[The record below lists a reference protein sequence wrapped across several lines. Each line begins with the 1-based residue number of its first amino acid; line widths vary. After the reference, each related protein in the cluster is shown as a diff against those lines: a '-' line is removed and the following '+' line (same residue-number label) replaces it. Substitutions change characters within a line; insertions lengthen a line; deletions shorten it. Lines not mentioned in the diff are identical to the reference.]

1 MILTSFSVHG
11 LFGTF
16 DHKIDFD
23 KNERIKIIHGPNGFG
38 KTSILRLINAFFNS
52 KYSTMRQIPYSKM
65 LFTFNGG
72 SVIEVRRTERQGV
85 PGGKGRTTPEHAILE
100 FTLSVEGL
108 HQKKVHQIKPPEINR
123 ERIPLS
129 AIDDIIPGLTRIGP
143 EEWLHQLTGRQLT
156 LGDVID
162 EFPDQLPLFEGHHQT
177 YPDWLKSVV
186 SQLPVYLIEAQRL
199 LLPAAREVR
208 LRRLP
213 KLPSSSAMSS
223 AVSVYSREMVDR
235 IQESLAKSAEV
246 SQSLD
251 SSFPKRLL
259 QGTTNGNASMEDI
272 RERYDA
278 QVQKRTR
285 LMEAGLLDREE
296 EFPLP
301 NKDINEAERHVLALY
316 VKDVEEKLAIFDD
329 ILRKIELFKE
339 MINRRFQYK
348 KLRID
353 RKEGFVF
360 EISQGRFV
368 PPAELSSGE
377 QHEVVLAHQLL
388 FNVPEGALILIDEP
402 ELSLHVAWQQDFLKD
417 LEKISAVIRMDFLIA
432 THSPQVINDRWD
444 VTTALEGP
452 KQ

>member
-23 KNERIKIIHGPNGFG
+23 QNERIKIIHGPNGFG

-65 LFTFNGG
+65 LFSFNDG
-72 SVIEVRRTERQGV
+72 SVIEVRRTERQAV
-85 PGGKGRTTPEHAILE
+85 PGGKAPIIHKHIVLE
-100 FTLSVEGL
+100 FLLITDGS
-108 HQKKVHQIKPPEINR
+108 HQKKSHQIEPPEINR

-129 AIDDIIPGLTRIGP
+129 AIDDIIPDLTRIGP
-143 EEWLHQLTGRQLT
+143 EEWLHQPTGRQLS
-156 LGDVID
+156 LGEVID
-162 EFPDQLPLFEGHHQT
+162 EFPDQLPFFERHHQPN
-177 YPDWLKSVV
+177 PDWLIAVVKS
-186 SQLPVYLIEAQRL
+186 QPVYLIEAQRL
-199 LLPAAREVR
+199 LLPAAKDAR

-213 KLPSSSAMSS
+213 RLPSPAAMSS
-223 AVSVYSREMVDR
+223 AVSVYSRQMVDR

-259 QGTTNGNASMEDI
+259 QGTANGNASMEDI
-272 RERYDA
+272 RGRYDA

-301 NKDINEAERHVLALY
+301 NKNINAAERHVLALY
-316 VKDVEEKLAIFDD
+316 VKDVEAKLAIFDD
-329 ILRKIELFKE
+329 ILGKIGLFKE

-348 KLRID
+348 QMRID

-368 PPAELSSGE
+368 PPDELSSGE

-432 THSPQVINDRWD
+432 THSPQVINDRWG
-444 VTTALEGP
+444 VATALEGP